1 MKKRAFLL
9 GLTLA
14 APLLLGRAA
23 HAADA
28 SDPGKTLF
36 NAGASAYAA
45 GQFSA
50 AIQAFDES
58 YRLSSRPGILFSI
71 AQAHRR
77 QYYVDRRPEHLESA
91 IRYYRDYLTKVTEGG
106 RRADAAQALSELEP
120 LAERLG
126 TSAAAAP
133 SASPTAPPPE
143 TRLMVSSPT
152 RGATVSVDKGKAL
165 EAPLITAIKPGKHA
179 LHLTAEGYFDE
190 DREIDA
196 LAGGVAALD
205 IALRERPGKL
215 VIKAR
220 AGAQLTIDGR
230 YVATTPLPRPLE
242 IEAGHHLIAVARNG
256 YRAYTEE
263 IDVGRAE
270 TKTVDV
276 DLRVTKQRV
285 VSYVFAGAGIT
296 AILAGG
302 VVAGL
307 AARQQRLAE
316 DIDTERQR
324 ESIDCRDT
332 TVTCP
337 TKAYQEAVDQR
348 NSLRPIATT
357 ALAAG
362 ALLAATGAML
372 FLFDQPSLDVRA
384 TRSDSTPKPA
394 APPPK
399 DTPIEMSAA
408 PAFGPGFSGGS
419 LLGRF

>member
-1 MKKRAFLL
+1 
-9 GLTLA
+9 
-14 APLLLGRAA
+14 
-23 HAADA
+23 
-28 SDPGKTLF
+28 
-36 NAGASAYAA
+36 
-45 GQFSA
+45 GQ
-50 AIQAFDES
+50 
-58 YRLSSRPGILFSI
+58 
-71 AQAHRR
+71 
-77 QYYVDRRPEHLESA
+77 
-91 IRYYRDYLTKVTEGG
+91 
-106 RRADAAQALSELEP
+106 
-120 LAERLG
+120 
-126 TSAAAAP
+126 
-133 SASPTAPPPE
+133 
-143 TRLMVSSPT
+143 
-152 RGATVSVDKGKAL
+152 
-165 EAPLITAIKPGKHA
+165 
-179 LHLTAEGYFDE
+179 
-190 DREIDA
+190 
-196 LAGGVAALD
+196 
-205 IALRERPGKL
+205 L

-220 AGAQLTIDGR
+220 SGAQLTIDGR

-242 IEAGHHLIAVARNG
+242 IEPGHHLIAVARNG

-307 AARQQRLAE
+307 AAHQQRLAE
-316 DIDTERQR
+316 DIDTERR
-324 ESIDCRDT
+324 SKSFDCRAMPEA
-332 TVTCP
+332 CP
-337 TKAYQEAVDQR
+337 TKAYQEALDRR
-348 NSLRPIATT
+348 NALRPIAGA
-357 ALAAG
+357 ALTAG

-408 PAFGPGFSGGS
+408 PALGPGFYGGS